1 MDEEFEN
8 LIVDRVGTDGR
19 VARLTLN
26 RPEVMN
32 AISPGLVYE
41 LHTALRALEADHETR
56 VIILRG
62 AGRAFCT
69 GYDISGLG
77 SRGSAMSPGAVFK
90 SRDDEGRPLAVNT
103 AVSMRQVSDVQ
114 MYLFK
119 MAKVT
124 IAQAH
129 GYCIAGGLELAMM
142 TDLVTTT
149 KTCQFGHP
157 GHRGLGVARNGAIL
171 PLVIGM
177 RKAKELFYTGDA
189 VDGVEA
195 ERLGLVNY
203 AWPEDEL
210 EDRTIAL
217 ADRVANLSSDLLAA
231 LKAGANRFYE
241 NMGIYSDIESATM
254 MDATAQL
261 TETAYEW
268 RDRVGRD
275 GLRAALAWRDGMYG
289 DYGARP
295 RPAKADGGT
304 AEA

>member
-1 MDEEFEN
+1 M
-8 LIVDRVGTDGR
+8 
-19 VARLTLN
+19 
-26 RPEVMN
+26 
-32 AISPGLVYE
+32 
-41 LHTALRALEADHETR
+41 
-56 VIILRG
+56 
-62 AGRAFCT
+62 
-69 GYDISGLG
+69 
-77 SRGSAMSPGAVFK
+77 
-90 SRDDEGRPLAVNT
+90 
-103 AVSMRQVSDVQ
+103 
-114 MYLFK
+114 
-119 MAKVT
+119 
-124 IAQAH
+124 
-129 GYCIAGGLELAMM
+129 
-142 TDLVTTT
+142 
-149 KTCQFGHP
+149 
-157 GHRGLGVARNGAIL
+157 
-171 PLVIGM
+171 
-177 RKAKELFYTGDA
+177 
-189 VDGVEA
+189 
-195 ERLGLVNY
+195 NY